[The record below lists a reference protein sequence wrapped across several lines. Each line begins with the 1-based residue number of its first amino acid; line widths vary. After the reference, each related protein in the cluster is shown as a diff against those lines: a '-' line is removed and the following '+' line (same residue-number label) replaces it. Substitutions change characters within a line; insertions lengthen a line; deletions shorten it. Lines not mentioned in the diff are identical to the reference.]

1 MLQNGGFS
9 GYANRRSRNN
19 IGATINRMNYRW
31 KIKGMTKMLEGIIK
45 NENENDKEEDE
56 NPSFL
61 LSENGPRD

>member
-1 MLQNGGFS
+1 
-9 GYANRRSRNN
+9 
-19 IGATINRMNYRW
+19 MNYRW